1 MKKLIVLV
9 FTLLLGG
16 SLLFSEKPV
25 QEKPDKDSLTDAK
38 FRPKFPL
45 HWGKPPAAQTKDLVD
60 LPGRFGKGSSTLAR
74 WIKENIEEDK
84 ANGKKPLVER
94 PKPKPRFPVEWGSPP
109 EIQLTD
115 VVKLPGRFGMGSS
128 TLAIWIKEKIEEHG
142 MPEKPV
148 LDPSDPRRIENE
160 TLQALKEGKITI
172 DEAKEKLKSVRKE
185 MAEKGDRKMPKR
197 LPKPE
202 IPEELKEKIA
212 QVKESEKALHE
223 EIKAKIEGLGK
234 EATREEIKATV
245 EAFKESNKD
254 RFEEIKE
261 AHAAI
266 KEDINANRPE
276 KPERPELTEE
286 LKVKVDALHSA
297 RKEMHEAQKELRETL
312 KDASEEERKEA
323 ITAFKEA
330 NKAKHDKIKSQA
342 KEVKEEI
349 RALVE
354 TEATRTSDL

>member
-1 MKKLIVLV
+1 MNLKPLDHMKKSIIFA

-16 SLLFSEKPV
+16 SFLFSEKPV
-25 QEKPDKDSLTDAK
+25 REKPDKGSLTNANL
-38 FRPKFPL
+38 RPKFPL

-60 LPGRFGKGSSTLAR
+60 LPGRFGKGSSTLAN
-74 WIKENIEEDK
+74 WIKENISNDIEK
-84 ANGKKPLVER
+84 GKKPN
-94 PKPKPRFPVEWGSPP
+94 
-109 EIQLTD
+109 
-115 VVKLPGRFGMGSS
+115 VKDD
-128 TLAIWIKEKIEEHG
+128 LADKEKA
-142 MPEKPV
+142 
-148 LDPSDPRRIENE
+148 DPRKIERDI
-160 TLQALKEGKITI
+160 LDAVKEGKISKEEARKKLNTI
-172 DEAKEKLKSVRKE
+172 REELAQ
-185 MAEKGDRKMPKR
+185 KGDRKRPQR
-197 LPKPE
+197 PQKPE
-202 IPEELKEKIA
+202 ISEEVKAKIDA
-212 QVKESEKALHE
+212 VKESEKALHK

-245 EAFKESNKD
+245 EAFKENNKN

-266 KEDINANRPE
+266 KEDINANRPD

-286 LKVKVDALHSA
+286 LKVKVEALHSS
-297 RKEMHEAQKELRETL
+297 RKEMHEAQKELHKNL
-312 KDASEEERKEA
+312 KDASKEDRKEL

-330 NKAKHDKIKSQA
+330 NKAKHEEIKTQA

>member
-1 MKKLIVLV
+1 MKKLIVLA

-25 QEKPDKDSLTDAK
+25 QEKPDKDSLTDA
-38 FRPKFPL
+38 KFPL

-94 PKPKPRFPVEWGSPP
+94 DPRPKPRFPVEWGSPP

-148 LDPSDPRRIENE
+148 LDPSDARRIEKE
-160 TLQALKEGKITI
+160 TLQAVREGKITKE
-172 DEAKEKLKSVRKE
+172 EARKKLDALRKD
-185 MAEKGDRKMPKR
+185 MADNGQRKRPQR
-197 LPKPE
+197 PQKPE
-202 IPEELKEKIA
+202 ISDEVKA
-212 QVKESEKALHE
+212 QIDAVKDLEKALHT
-223 EIKAKIEGLGK
+223 EIKEKVNELGK
-234 EATREEIKATV
+234 DATREEIKATV
-245 EAFKESNKD
+245 ESFKESNKD

-261 AHAAI
+261 AHTAI
-266 KEDINANRPE
+266 RENIEANRPE
-276 KPERPELTEE
+276 KPERPELTED
-286 LKVKVDALHSA
+286 LKAKVDALHA
-297 RKEMHEAQKELRETL
+297 KRKEMHEAQKELHQNL
-312 KDASEEERKEA
+312 KEASKEEREVL

-330 NKAKHDKIKSQA
+330 NKAKHEEIKTQA

-349 RALVE
+349 RSLVE

>member
-1 MKKLIVLV
+1 MKKLIVLA

-25 QEKPDKDSLTDAK
+25 REKPDKDSLTNAK

-45 HWGKPPAAQTKDLVD
+45 HWGKQPEIQTKDLVD
-60 LPGRFGKGSSTLAR
+60 LPGKFGKGSSTLAN
-74 WIKENIEEDK
+74 WIKENINNDIEK
-84 ANGKKPLVER
+84 GKKPNA
-94 PKPKPRFPVEWGSPP
+94 KDS
-109 EIQLTD
+109 
-115 VVKLPGRFGMGSS
+115 
-128 TLAIWIKEKIEEHG
+128 LADKEKA
-142 MPEKPV
+142 
-148 LDPSDPRRIENE
+148 DPRKIERQI
-160 TLQALKEGKITI
+160 LDAVKEGKISKE
-172 DEAKEKLKSVRKE
+172 EARKKLDAIRKE
-185 MAEKGDRKMPKR
+185 MAQKGDRKRPQRPK
-197 LPKPE
+197 KPE
-202 IPEELKEKIA
+202 ISDEIKAKIDA
-212 QVKESEKALHE
+212 IKESEKALHE
-223 EIKAKIEGLGK
+223 EIKATIEGLGK

-286 LKVKVDALHSA
+286 LKVKVEALHSA
-297 RKEMHEAQKELRETL
+297 RKEMHEAQKELHKNL
-312 KDASEEERKEA
+312 KDASKEDRKEL

-330 NKAKHDKIKSQA
+330 NKAKHEEIKTQA